1 MIVTSIISRLSL
13 TCYHIEKPRLG
24 RSTRL
29 RLDATLAANI
39 VSIHYLSMMSDPTFS
54 GPPPTAAFSASPVI
68 HKIYSESTDTWQYVV
83 ADPTTGHCIV
93 LDPVR
98 DHYTDQAKIVTT
110 AADAIVILV
119 ERHDYVVDYILE
131 TRAFGS
137 QCLSAAWYLRM
148 QFSIYQGW
156 PPQLC
161 DEPTVSGSD
170 VAWQW
175 KYGAGSTLSTTIR
188 PGLHDG
194 ESVTLGWLS
203 LTSMRMPGFGSPYR
217 RTYLIGKE
225 LFGAHSVATLA
236 ADAFDE
242 SIRSSDLTSQS
253 QRRDV
258 NFLEAWASM
267 QRLLTIPGDTR
278 VWREKRNLSGG
289 ALPCDSLSQCAKSN
303 KHARSNKSDF
313 LAGMRENYIQRLGIV
328 TPTIPKA
335 AGWRTRFGSIF
346 SAG

>member
-1 MIVTSIISRLSL
+1 
-13 TCYHIEKPRLG
+13 
-24 RSTRL
+24 
-29 RLDATLAANI
+29 
-39 VSIHYLSMMSDPTFS
+39 MSDHTFS

-68 HKIYSESTDTWQYVV
+68 HNIYSESTDTWQYVV

-98 DHYTDQAKIVTT
+98 DQCTDQAKIVTT
-110 AADAIVILV
+110 AADAILILV
-119 ERHDYVVDYILE
+119 QRHDYVVDYILE
-131 TRAFGS
+131 THAFGS

-161 DEPTVSGSD
+161 DEATVSGLD
-170 VAWQW
+170 VAWQR

-203 LTSMRMPGFGSPYR
+203 LTSMRMPGFGSPHR
-217 RTYLIGKE
+217 CAYLVGKE
-225 LFGAHSVATLA
+225 LFGAHSLATLA

-242 SIRSSDLTSQS
+242 SIRSSELISQS
-253 QRRDV
+253 QRGDV

-278 VWREKRNLSGG
+278 VWREKGSLSGG
-289 ALPCDSLSQCAKSN
+289 ALPCDTLSQCAKLS
-303 KHARSNKSDF
+303 KHARSSQSDF
-313 LAGMRENYIQRLGIV
+313 LASMRGNYIQRLSVV

-335 AGWRTRFGSIF
+335 VGWRSRFGGVF
-346 SAG
+346 SAV